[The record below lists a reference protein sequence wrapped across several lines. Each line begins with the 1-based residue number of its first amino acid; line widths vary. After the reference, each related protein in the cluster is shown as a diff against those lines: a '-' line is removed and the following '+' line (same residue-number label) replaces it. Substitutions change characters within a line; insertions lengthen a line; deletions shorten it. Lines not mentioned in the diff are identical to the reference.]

1 MIFQGDS
8 STKGREPGEFAYTG
22 ISGVVIALN
31 EAKKIEACIR
41 SLQKVCYEVVVL
53 DSGSTDQTV
62 NLAQGLGAKVLYHPF
77 EGHIQ
82 QKNRALLEVQGPY
95 VLSLDADEVLSD
107 SLISSIQ
114 KLKFDNKE
122 PLAYRMPRLNRY
134 CGQWIRYG
142 AWNPD
147 LKIRLWPL
155 GSGHWGGRNPH
166 DQVILEPGIPV
177 LNLQGPILHYSYD
190 HPQELR
196 IQSEKFARI
205 AAKERLARGPGTF
218 AWPLVRAIFRWIRD
232 IVIKRGF
239 LDGKAGWTIAYE
251 NARYTY
257 LKYSLKP

>member
-1 MIFQGDS
+1 M
-8 STKGREPGEFAYTG
+8 G

-31 EAKKIEACIR
+31 EANKIEACIR
-41 SLQKVCYEVVVL
+41 SLQKVCFEVVVL

-62 NLAQGLGAKVLYHPF
+62 TLAQLLGAKVIYHPF
-77 EGHIQ
+77 DGHIQ
-82 QKNRALLEVQGPY
+82 QKNRALGEVQGPY
-95 VLSLDADEVLSD
+95 VLSLDADEVLSEP
-107 SLISSIQ
+107 LITSIQ
-114 KLKFDNKE
+114 KLKLDKNK
-122 PLAYRMPRLNRY
+122 LTAYRMPRLNRY

-155 GSGHWGGRNPH
+155 GQGQWGGRNPH
-166 DQVILEPGIPV
+166 DQVILEPQIMIV
-177 LNLQGPILHYSYD
+177 DLHGPLLHYSYD
-190 HPQELR
+190 QPHELR

-205 AAKERLARGPGTF
+205 AARERLAHGSKSL
-218 AWPLVRAIFRWIRD
+218 AWPLPRAAFRWIRD

-239 LDGKAGWTIAYE
+239 LDGKAGWKIAYE